1 MSSNFLAPNLKQN
14 GTINEEL
21 LTLIKNIKNSG
32 SPSKIKNALLSYY
45 QNNSSDTKLNN
56 CLKLLGYEPKNSSF
70 KNQLNKNKVL
80 EILTKEYNLTGLI
93 NDQMEENENET
104 HLNENINKEKKI
116 ESSPTERKYK
126 KTKLGR
132 KRKGPK
138 SNLANGDN
146 KNENAITN
154 IFTITSHNQT
164 KENEE
169 LSKEEEE
176 FSNSS
181 DNSQQ
186 NNPNNQLNSSDAPN
200 VFSISKHN
208 KQNSR
213 NTAFGLKEISKRVM
227 EIIKHNGQTTYREI
241 SDQIVN
247 EINEKSIKDEKNIRR
262 RIYDSLNVMKSMK
275 LFKKDKK
282 DKTIKWNYDKEYDP
296 LNEMDEREE
305 DDNQNQLDNVGRNE
319 YRNNSN
325 QINDLKKENKVKK
338 EKINLLTQELRGLK
352 NVLERNKREN
362 ENIAENKK
370 IYFPFLIIEFPTNKD
385 PKVNVALN
393 ESKTSAHIGFDEAD
407 ALYGDLDCVSKIGNQ
422 PDFSKDNENDKV

>member
-93 NDQMEENENET
+93 NDQIEENENET

-116 ESSPTERKYK
+116 EGSPTERKYK

-138 SNLANGDN
+138 NNLANGDN
-146 KNENAITN
+146 KNENATTN
-154 IFTITSHNQT
+154 IFTITPHNQT
-164 KENEE
+164 KENDE

-186 NNPNNQLNSSDAPN
+186 NNANNQLNSSDAPN

-282 DKTIKWNYDKEYDP
+282 DKTIRWNYDKEYDP

-305 DDNQNQLDNVGRNE
+305 DDNQNHLDNVGRNE

>member
-14 GTINEEL
+14 ETINDEL
-21 LTLIKNIKNSG
+21 LTLVKNIKNSG
-32 SPSKIKNALLSYY
+32 SPSKIKCALLSYY
-45 QNNSSDTKLNN
+45 QNNSSDPKLNN

>member
-14 GTINEEL
+14 DTINEEL
-21 LTLIKNIKNSG
+21 STLIKNIKNSE
-32 SPSKIKNALLSYY
+32 SPTKIKPILLTFY
-45 QNNSSDTKLNN
+45 QENSSDSKINL
-56 CLKLLGYEPKNSSF
+56 CFKLLGYEPKNNSF
-70 KNQLNKNKVL
+70 KNPLTKKKVI
-80 EILTKEYNLTGLI
+80 EILTNQFNLTETI
-93 NDQMEENENET
+93 NTDIQEKEENENKNKKKET
-104 HLNENINKEKKI
+104 EEKEKKF
-116 ESSPTERKYK
+116 K
-126 KTKLGR
+126 KTKLGK
-132 KRKGPK
+132 KRKK
-138 SNLANGDN
+138 T
-146 KNENAITN
+146 KNESINNDKKDENITNN
-154 IFTITSHNQT
+154 IFTITPHITPKGNNEIINTNQ
-164 KENEE
+164 

-181 DNSQQ
+181 ENSQQ
-186 NNPNNQLNSSDAPN
+186 NNTNNQLNSSDAPN

-227 EIIKHNGQTTYREI
+227 EIIKQNGQTTYREI

-282 DKTIKWNYDKEYDP
+282 DKTIKWNYEQEFDP
-296 LNEMDEREE
+296 LNEMEDKEE
-305 DDNQNQLDNVGRNE
+305 DDNQNQFDNIGKNE
-319 YRNNSN
+319 YKNNSN
-325 QINDLKKENKVKK
+325 QINQLKKENKEKK

-393 ESKTSAHIGFDEAD
+393 EGKTSAHIGFDEAD

-422 PDFSKDNENDKV
+422 PDFSKDNENDKA